1 MFFQHYLQDDVV
13 EADEV
18 LRPRRALAVL
28 VGALLLQQG
37 LLQGLGHAL
46 VALDGRGQLDVG
58 QITAKREEKSHQHCQ
73 SYSDIT
79 LCSELVDVR
88 VWIKC
93 LQSCP
98 NQILI
103 CTVILWDPRGP
114 EQKPHKTNQT
124 KIKS

>member
-46 VALDGRGQLDVG
+46 VAFDGRGQLDVG

-73 SYSDIT
+73 SDSDIT

-88 VWIKC
+88 VWSQMFTK
-93 LQSCP
+93 LPES
-98 NQILI
+98 
-103 CTVILWDPRGP
+103 DPYLYSHPVGSQRP
-114 EQKPHKTNQT
+114 RTKTP
-124 KIKS
+124 

>member
-1 MFFQHYLQDDVV
+1 MFSQQYLQDDVV

-58 QITAKREEKSHQHCQ
+58 QVTAKIKREIPSA
-73 SYSDIT
+73 
-79 LCSELVDVR
+79 LSELLGHYSVF
-88 VWIKC
+88 
-93 LQSCP
+93 
-98 NQILI
+98 
-103 CTVILWDPRGP
+103 
-114 EQKPHKTNQT
+114 
-124 KIKS
+124 